1 MKVGIIGIG
10 HVGTSVALSILQA
23 GIAHEVLLYDL
34 DLAKAQGEAMDL
46 AHGAPF
52 YPSASVRPASM
63 EEIAKADVVVF
74 AAGRNGRPG
83 ETRLH
88 LLNDNVKVI
97 GIVGSQLRGSQATL
111 VVVSNPVDVLTK
123 VMKEFSGLPFSKVI
137 GAGTMLDTARLRQR
151 LAGRLRIDS
160 RSIHASVIG
169 EHGDS
174 EIVLWSS
181 ARIGSRPLRA
191 WRGWNSSDESQI
203 SEEVRRAAYEI
214 IQRKGAT
221 NHAIGLVTADLVR
234 SILRDERRVLTV
246 SRVQDGIKG
255 LEDVAISLPA
265 IVGREG
271 AVEIVEPE
279 MDEKES
285 QAFAR
290 SAQVLREALGSVQ

>member
-1 MKVGIIGIG
+1 MVLGEGEILRQVKSALESAAE
-10 HVGTSVALSILQA
+10 VGTLRAHLNELFQRHA
-23 GIAHEVLLYDL
+23 GVKTTSYDVRRIYFQG
-34 DLAKAQGEAMDL
+34 AQ
-46 AHGAPF
+46 
-52 YPSASVRPASM
+52 
-63 EEIAKADVVVF
+63 I
-74 AAGRNGRPG
+74 
-83 ETRLH
+83 
-88 LLNDNVKVI
+88 
-97 GIVGSQLRGSQATL
+97 
-111 VVVSNPVDVLTK
+111 
-123 VMKEFSGLPFSKVI
+123 
-137 GAGTMLDTARLRQR
+137 
-151 LAGRLRIDS
+151 
-160 RSIHASVIG
+160 RSSVI
-169 EHGDS
+169 
-174 EIVLWSS
+174 
-181 ARIGSRPLRA
+181 
-191 WRGWNSSDESQI
+191 
-203 SEEVRRAAYEI
+203 EEVRRAAYEI